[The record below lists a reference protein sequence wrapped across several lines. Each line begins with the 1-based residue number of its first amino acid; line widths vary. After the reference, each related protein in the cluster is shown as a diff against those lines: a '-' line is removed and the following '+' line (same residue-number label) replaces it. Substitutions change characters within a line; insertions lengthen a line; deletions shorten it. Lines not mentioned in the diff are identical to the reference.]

1 MKYMNKAPKSF
12 VYKMLRK
19 KNITLNDK
27 KADGSEKLQSGDSVK
42 IFFSDE
48 TLNKFSEGKS
58 CISNAGSRQTN
69 NMTDKAADNTA
80 NEPAVRTDGKHT
92 DSTADKYSYTAS
104 KKGLSVDYEKIYRP
118 LDIVYEDENGFRNK
132 RSINDMIHSYQV
144 GSYTGSNHNDDLE
157 EELYKTAGSDASA
170 DESRG
175 LTEKTKKQQA
185 DVLKEEE
192 KYDHLLNSIQAQT
205 LIRTV
210 DKVNLGGAVNNTQDN
225 LEEVDTAGFT
235 GSEVGSFVKS
245 QCDIMEEASRY
256 IENAKVEYDSVTDY
270 YEDIQRIEN
279 APENIKLK
287 LMYAA
292 DRVDNLSVDRR
303 IFKSPE
309 NKLSNKV
316 YRMMES
322 YEEDFPEALVKL
334 RHDEEDYNTV
344 LKNVR
349 MIKGERSMYRI
360 EANDLVKKQLR
371 IKKYSVLM
379 LALLVGV
386 FVIFLLISAA
396 SPDDEHIG
404 MFITVV
410 ILALTLSL
418 GLFAYLKSTERKVY
432 VTEVKL
438 NKATAL
444 LNKYKIKYVN
454 AVNVLEYEYSKYAVK
469 SVFELEQKF
478 QAYVEMKDEQRK
490 ILEITSNLNE
500 AEAELTDILRQLG
513 VIDTHI
519 WIGQVKAI
527 LNPKEMVE
535 VRHNLSIRR
544 QKLRE
549 QIEYNESRIE
559 DARNNIKNV
568 TKKNKVHA
576 KEAMQVLE
584 IYEKRHKNN

>member
-1 MKYMNKAPKSF
+1 MIRQVGLFKF
-12 VYKMLRK
+12 L
-19 KNITLNDK
+19 KNNYD
-27 KADGSEKLQSGDSVK
+27 
-42 IFFSDE
+42 SDE
-48 TLNKFSEGKS
+48 DLKDLE
-58 CISNAGSRQTN
+58 
-69 NMTDKAADNTA
+69 
-80 NEPAVRTDGKHT
+80 E
-92 DSTADKYSYTAS
+92 
-104 KKGLSVDYEKIYRP
+104 L
-118 LDIVYEDENGFRNK
+118 VYEDENGFRNK

-292 DRVDNLSVDRR
+292 DHVDNLSVDRR

-349 MIKGERSMYRI
+349 IIKGERSMYRI

-454 AVNVLEYEYSKYAVK
+454 AVNVLEYEYACPTSASELARIIEYFIKNECLGIYHAVCQGSCSRLEYA
-469 SVFELEQKF
+469 
-478 QAYVEMKDEQRK
+478 RT
-490 ILEITSNLNE
+490 ILEYAN
-500 AEAELTDILRQLG
+500 ATDKLKLVPANNNKPVYSVLDNMMLRLE
-513 VIDTHI
+513 HI
-519 WIGQVKAI
+519 EQ
-527 LNPKEMVE
+527 PKNWKDALKEYI
-535 VRHNLSIRR
+535 NLSGGC
-544 QKLRE
+544 
-549 QIEYNESRIE
+549 
-559 DARNNIKNV
+559 
-568 TKKNKVHA
+568 
-576 KEAMQVLE
+576 
-584 IYEKRHKNN
+584 